1 MKNYDGL
8 FTRWL
13 WPWSVKVCIEIPNLV
28 SSVFSLSAQQLSK
41 ESNETIHSLPSRLLA
56 WYNASDV

>member
-1 MKNYDGL
+1 MSFWTVLVKNYDGL

-13 WPWSVKVCIEIPNLV
+13 WPWSVKVCIEKPNLV

-41 ESNETIHSLPSRLLA
+41 E
-56 WYNASDV
+56 